1 MNNEP
6 QTALTETERAQLFA
20 ERRVL
25 LKRVCEI
32 EKALGLAVRRQRK
45 VVAAPHAPVVQ
56 SPRAVVLNCLH
67 TTE

>member
-6 QTALTETERAQLFA
+6 QTALTETELAQLFA

-25 LKRVCEI
+25 LKRVSAI
-32 EKALGLAVRRQRK
+32 EKTLGLAVRRQRK
-45 VVAAPHAPVVQ
+45 VVVVPHVSVVQ
-56 SPRAVVLNCLH
+56 LPRAVVLNCSH